1 MVYVKRSIRINRIMA
16 KLIYNNIIPFQGYQ
30 AMTFFPFIFAR
41 KRFRPLSDVIINHE
55 SIRLNQQ
62 FEMLVVSAI
71 ICLALVLYFDLFWL
85 WMILPLCVY
94 YLWYCIEYV
103 IRLFLYGNRKEA
115 YHNIATE
122 QEAFQNESDFN
133 YLAKD
138 RKPFAW
144 VKYLGR
150 KTYRR

>member
-1 MVYVKRSIRINRIMA
+1 MA
-16 KLIYNNIIPFQGYQ
+16 KVIYNDIIPWKGNKLI
-30 AMTFFPFIFAR
+30 TIWPFIFAR
-41 KRFRPLSDVIINHE
+41 KGVKLTDEDRNHE
-55 SIRLNQQ
+55 SIHLHQQ

-71 ICLALVLYFDLFWL
+71 ICLALVLYFDLSWL

-94 YLWYCIEYV
+94 FLWYCIEYV
-103 IRLFLYGNRKEA
+103 IRLFLYGNHKEA

-122 QEAFQNESDFN
+122 QEAYQNESDFN

-138 RKPFAW
+138 RRPFAW

-150 KTYRR
+150 KTYQRK